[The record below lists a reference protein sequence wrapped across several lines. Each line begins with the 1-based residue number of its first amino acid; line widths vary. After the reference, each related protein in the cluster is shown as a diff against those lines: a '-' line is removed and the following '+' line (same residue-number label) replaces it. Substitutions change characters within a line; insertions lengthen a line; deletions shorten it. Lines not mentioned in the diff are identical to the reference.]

1 MENRCLKRCSRG
13 SCIRPI
19 PALPDGRRVS
29 DRRGCVNAGSP
40 TGLCLEELW
49 ARPSAQCT
57 ASWRVLDTRYGR
69 QRPCSRRPT
78 HRTNNSRHGRGVRA
92 ISRRWVVDPV
102 RALVLALLL
111 KRGRAGLRGSCYANI
126 AYCVPSRLVSCTPSF
141 SLRALHHISQ
151 QRKSG
156 VRETVTSTHG
166 RQGNTRAKAKL
177 PQALEDILQ
186 IRSDGLER
194 LGPELQLLM
203 DVPKQLRTALI
214 EGLHLVG
221 CSRQVPQPVQRRV
234 TLGLNEMGRGTVS
247 HRRGQARRSMYAR
260 VVLTALQLRNLQALR
275 DLKQQA
281 AGLANIPLVVGLR
294 TGSLAV
300 SLRPLLPRGSIRPHV
315 CVRAVHRSSGQVQGG
330 ERPAQCVVTVQPFVR
345 TRLCVRRSIFSFTV
359 HRLKALLEVPR
370 DLLPVALGAFSHSLV
385 A

>member
-1 MENRCLKRCSRG
+1 MLLAACETSPIKVYVVQLPQRLPPMLLYTVEHCLL
-13 SCIRPI
+13 RP
-19 PALPDGRRVS
+19 L
-29 DRRGCVNAGSP
+29 P
-40 TGLCLEELW
+40 TGLMHPE
-49 ARPSAQCT
+49 
-57 ASWRVLDTRYGR
+57 
-69 QRPCSRRPT
+69 
-78 HRTNNSRHGRGVRA
+78 
-92 ISRRWVVDPV
+92 
-102 RALVLALLL
+102 LLL
-111 KRGRAGLRGSCYANI
+111 EG
-126 AYCVPSRLVSCTPSF
+126 
-141 SLRALHHISQ
+141 
-151 QRKSG
+151 
-156 VRETVTSTHG
+156 
-166 RQGNTRAKAKL
+166 

-221 CSRQVPQPVQRRV
+221 CSRQVPQ
-234 TLGLNEMGRGTVS
+234 
-247 HRRGQARRSMYAR
+247 R